1 VFENPLLPHKKLTE
15 MYVSMLECRML
26 ERRAASLLRG
36 RARAWRPFA
45 GREATL
51 IGVAHNLLPQDRVSV
66 AGADPVVRFLRGE
79 APARL
84 LQRLRK
90 SKTKSA
96 QAVGDAGDGV
106 LPHIDDVAK
115 RLAMATGV
123 ALVGKAAKEMVV
135 VAYLDAADTREDWT
149 GAIETAGRLELP
161 MVFVCQDDHPAI
173 AEGRAK
179 AAAKKVRDAD
189 WRRVG
194 AAAVR
199 LRVPMIPVDGQDLIA
214 MYRAAQEAIGRA
226 RMGIGP
232 TVIWCS
238 QWQLGR
244 RLAEAAD
251 SLAEFESYLTKRR
264 LLTPQG
270 KRRIAAAFEKKMKTL
285 KG

>member
-79 APARL
+79 APGRL
-84 LQRLRK
+84 LQSLRK
-90 SKTKSA
+90 SKTKNA

-106 LPHIDDVAK
+106 LPRVDDVTA
-115 RLAMATGV
+115 RLAMAAGV
-123 ALVGKAAKEMVV
+123 ALAGKAAKETVV
-135 VAYLDAADTREDWT
+135 IAYLDAAETREEWT
-149 GAIETAGRLELP
+149 GAIETAGRLKLP
-161 MVFVCQDDHPAI
+161 MVFMCQDA
-173 AEGRAK
+173 GRAT
-179 AAAKKVRDAD
+179 AERRSTLAAKKMRDAD
-189 WRRVG
+189 WKRVG
-194 AAAVR
+194 AAAAR
-199 LRVPMIPVDGQDLIA
+199 LRVPVIPVDGQDLIA

-244 RLAEAAD
+244 LAEAAD

-264 LLTPQG
+264 LFTPQG
-270 KRRIAAAFEKKMKTL
+270 KRRIAAAFEKKMRTL